1 MEKKTISLLS
11 TILHKIRMVCMVC
24 YSFKSVVAACRGSF
38 AVFAENIYLGSRV
51 RPVESEPD
59 TRRFIFEFQLG

>member
-1 MEKKTISLLS
+1 MEKKQLVCFQLYYIRYVWSVWSAIPSSL
-11 TILHKIRMVCMVC
+11 
-24 YSFKSVVAACRGSF
+24 VAACRGSF